1 MSLNWS
7 IEDVKDYKNVCW
19 LDDPENPGSEDRIL
33 NPITDALIWHTM
45 AVGIGQ
51 ITEDTVEEF
60 YNRSRLYT
68 QFFGGFVRSYN
79 EETEKY
85 ESRPFT
91 ATEINDH
98 IGLSTNVSYESPSE
112 WRNRIWKFEIGKF
125 NFERAL
131 EKETKEANKE
141 EVTS

>member
-7 IEDVKDYKNVCW
+7 IEDVKDYKKGCW
-19 LDDPENPGSEDRIL
+19 LDDPENPGWENRIL
-33 NPITDALIWHTM
+33 NPITDGLILHTM
-45 AVGIGQ
+45 AVGIGE

-68 QFFGGFVRSYN
+68 QFFGGSIRSYN

-98 IGLSTNVSYESPSE
+98 IGLSTNVSYETGNE
-112 WRNRIWKFEIGKF
+112 WRNRIWKYEIGKF
-125 NFERAL
+125 NFKRAL
-131 EKETKEANKE
+131 ERETEDAKAKN
-141 EVTS
+141 TA